1 MPRWVFRY
9 VGNKAYDFSSK
20 KKDFLPKNDQIWPK
34 IGIFGQ
40 FGPGHAGFFGAL
52 LVGRLVVVARGL
64 YLARHLFTLYI
75 LKKNP
80 LFALKSKLW
89 PAKFLEHRRRWFCFS
104 RNKGQ
109 LRAAV
114 TRPCRLPTPLCH
126 TYSEPSGHELS
137 PGGTQN
143 IPYLFKNLSKSR
155 LSDPFFGLFLVI
167 SEVGSQIYIANLAI
181 ECFQQLFGMKSHCMP

>member
-1 MPRWVFRY
+1 MSRRFRIC
-9 VGNKAYDFSSK
+9 VAKG
-20 KKDFLPKNDQIWPK
+20 
-34 IGIFGQ
+34 
-40 FGPGHAGFFGAL
+40 
-52 LVGRLVVVARGL
+52 GRESA
-64 YLARHLFTLYI
+64 
-75 LKKNP
+75 NP
-80 LFALKSKLW
+80 IYGRPKSKLW
-89 PAKFLEHRRRWFCFS
+89 PAKFLLHLLRWFFFS

-114 TRPCRLPTPLCH
+114 TRPCRLSTPLCH

-181 ECFQQLFGMKSHCMP
+181 FKIWVFSATFWHEITLYAIDIDKKGFRTPFLTL

>member
-1 MPRWVFRY
+1 MKSLQAAILILERNPPERKFLY
-9 VGNKAYDFSSK
+9 MLKIFSQE
-20 KKDFLPKNDQIWPK
+20 D
-34 IGIFGQ
+34 
-40 FGPGHAGFFGAL
+40 
-52 LVGRLVVVARGL
+52 
-64 YLARHLFTLYI
+64 
-75 LKKNP
+75 
-80 LFALKSKLW
+80 FALKSKLW
-89 PAKFLEHRRRWFCFS
+89 PLGFLLHRLRWFFSS

-114 TRPCRLPTPLCH
+114 TRPCRLSTPLCH

-181 ECFQQLFGMKSHCMP
+181 FKIWVFSATFWHEITLYAIDIDKKRFRTPFLTL

>member
-1 MPRWVFRY
+1 MQTIFLESRNVLHCL
-9 VGNKAYDFSSK
+9 NKQYSR
-20 KKDFLPKNDQIWPK
+20 K
-34 IGIFGQ
+34 IHLNGRRHS
-40 FGPGHAGFFGAL
+40 PPSMANGFFPLFLNPSLPEGARQIL
-52 LVGRLVVVARGL
+52 PNGRARKFL
-64 YLARHLFTLYI
+64 TYTKIFSQED
-75 LKKNP
+75 
-80 LFALKSKLW
+80 FALKSKLRPW
-89 PAKFLEHRRRWFCFS
+89 YFLLHRLRHFFSS

-114 TRPCRLPTPLCH
+114 TRPCRLPTPLSH

-181 ECFQQLFGMKSHCMP
+181 FKI

>member
-1 MPRWVFRY
+1 MSRRFRICMA
-9 VGNKAYDFSSK
+9 K
-20 KKDFLPKNDQIWPK
+20 
-34 IGIFGQ
+34 
-40 FGPGHAGFFGAL
+40 
-52 LVGRLVVVARGL
+52 VGRESARPSYGRPKL
-64 YLARHLFTLYI
+64 TYI
-75 LKKNP
+75 KIFSQED
-80 LFALKSKLW
+80 FAIKSKLR
-89 PAKFLEHRRRWFCFS
+89 PGGFLEHLLRWFFFS

-114 TRPCRLPTPLCH
+114 TRPSRLSTPLCH
-126 TYSEPSGHELS
+126 TYSEPPGHELS

-181 ECFQQLFGMKSHCMP
+181 FKIWVFSATFWHEITLYAIDIDKKGFRTPFLTL

>member
-1 MPRWVFRY
+1 M
-9 VGNKAYDFSSK
+9 K
-20 KKDFLPKNDQIWPK
+20 K
-34 IGIFGQ
+34 
-40 FGPGHAGFFGAL
+40 
-52 LVGRLVVVARGL
+52 
-64 YLARHLFTLYI
+64 LAQPTRSFFTLKI
-75 LKKNP
+75 SWKTSPGWLQLVFHFGTEDRADQLKKP
-80 LFALKSKLW
+80 PCMLKIFSQEDYALKSKLW
-89 PAKFLEHRRRWFCFS
+89 PLSFFQHLQRWFFFS

-167 SEVGSQIYIANLAI
+167 SEVRSQIYIANLAI
-181 ECFQQLFGMKSHCMP
+181 FKMRCLASKYNFLLNPSFQNSISPSTSKRRCF